1 MGYRQSEAAP
11 IGDGYLNPRKC
22 PVCGKTFIP
31 APMHSY
37 HKNEDEAEPLV
48 CTWKC
53 ARAGQGYERTRRKH
67 VMKTDRR
74 PKRKRYVY
82 TVVNTQTGETV
93 CRDALIRQL
102 PSARRKRHF
111 TRCVRLRT
119 RDSSDAG
126 PLKRKALKSISGRN
140 DVETPK
146 RRYVAHEGNEQEALF
161 SWALYAAGAMPELG
175 LMFHVPNGGSRN
187 RIEAAKLKRQG
198 VRAGVPDICLPV
210 ARGGFHGLFVELK
223 YGRNKAT
230 DRQTAWLDALRS
242 QGYLAVECVGWDTA
256 REVITKYLKGEIK
269 NGM

>member
-1 MGYRQSEAAP
+1 M
-11 IGDGYLNPRKC
+11 
-22 PVCGKTFIP
+22 
-31 APMHSY
+31 
-37 HKNEDEAEPLV
+37 
-48 CTWKC
+48 
-53 ARAGQGYERTRRKH
+53 
-67 VMKTDRR
+67 
-74 PKRKRYVY
+74 
-82 TVVNTQTGETV
+82 ET
-93 CRDALIRQL
+93 
-102 PSARRKRHF
+102 S
-111 TRCVRLRT
+111 
-119 RDSSDAG
+119 
-126 PLKRKALKSISGRN
+126 
-140 DVETPK
+140 K

-161 SWALYAAGAMPELG
+161 AWASYAAAALPGLE

>member
-1 MGYRQSEAAP
+1 M
-11 IGDGYLNPRKC
+11 
-22 PVCGKTFIP
+22 
-31 APMHSY
+31 
-37 HKNEDEAEPLV
+37 
-48 CTWKC
+48 
-53 ARAGQGYERTRRKH
+53 
-67 VMKTDRR
+67 
-74 PKRKRYVY
+74 
-82 TVVNTQTGETV
+82 ET
-93 CRDALIRQL
+93 L
-102 PSARRKRHF
+102 
-111 TRCVRLRT
+111 
-119 RDSSDAG
+119 
-126 PLKRKALKSISGRN
+126 
-140 DVETPK
+140 K

-161 SWALYAAGAMPELG
+161 AWALYAAGAMPELG

>member
-1 MGYRQSEAAP
+1 M
-11 IGDGYLNPRKC
+11 
-22 PVCGKTFIP
+22 
-31 APMHSY
+31 
-37 HKNEDEAEPLV
+37 
-48 CTWKC
+48 
-53 ARAGQGYERTRRKH
+53 
-67 VMKTDRR
+67 
-74 PKRKRYVY
+74 
-82 TVVNTQTGETV
+82 ET
-93 CRDALIRQL
+93 
-102 PSARRKRHF
+102 S
-111 TRCVRLRT
+111 
-119 RDSSDAG
+119 
-126 PLKRKALKSISGRN
+126 
-140 DVETPK
+140 K
-146 RRYVAHEGNEQEALF
+146 RRYVAHEGSEQEALF
-161 SWALYAAGAMPELG
+161 AWALYAAGAMPELG

>member
-1 MGYRQSEAAP
+1 M
-11 IGDGYLNPRKC
+11 
-22 PVCGKTFIP
+22 
-31 APMHSY
+31 
-37 HKNEDEAEPLV
+37 
-48 CTWKC
+48 
-53 ARAGQGYERTRRKH
+53 
-67 VMKTDRR
+67 
-74 PKRKRYVY
+74 
-82 TVVNTQTGETV
+82 
-93 CRDALIRQL
+93 
-102 PSARRKRHF
+102 
-111 TRCVRLRT
+111 
-119 RDSSDAG
+119 
-126 PLKRKALKSISGRN
+126 
-140 DVETPK
+140 ETPK

-161 SWALYAAGAMPELG
+161 AWALYAAGAMPELG

-242 QGYLAVECVGWDTA
+242 QGYLAAECVGWDTA

>member
-93 CRDALIRQL
+93 CRDALIRQ
-102 PSARRKRHF
+102 A
-111 TRCVRLRT
+111 
-119 RDSSDAG
+119 AA
-126 PLKRKALKSISGRN
+126 ALGK
-140 DVETPK
+140 T
-146 RRYVAHEGNEQEALF
+146 
-161 SWALYAAGAMPELG
+161 
-175 LMFHVPNGGSRN
+175 
-187 RIEAAKLKRQG
+187 EAAFYAMCTLANKGQLRRWTVEKKS
-198 VRAGVPDICLPV
+198 VEIDI
-210 ARGGFHGLFVELK
+210 
-223 YGRNKAT
+223 
-230 DRQTAWLDALRS
+230 
-242 QGYLAVECVGWDTA
+242 
-256 REVITKYLKGEIK
+256 GEE
-269 NGM
+269 

>member
-1 MGYRQSEAAP
+1 
-11 IGDGYLNPRKC
+11 
-22 PVCGKTFIP
+22 
-31 APMHSY
+31 
-37 HKNEDEAEPLV
+37 
-48 CTWKC
+48 
-53 ARAGQGYERTRRKH
+53 
-67 VMKTDRR
+67 
-74 PKRKRYVY
+74 
-82 TVVNTQTGETV
+82 
-93 CRDALIRQL
+93 
-102 PSARRKRHF
+102 
-111 TRCVRLRT
+111 
-119 RDSSDAG
+119 
-126 PLKRKALKSISGRN
+126 
-140 DVETPK
+140 
-146 RRYVAHEGNEQEALF
+146 
-161 SWALYAAGAMPELG
+161 MPELG

>member
-1 MGYRQSEAAP
+1 M
-11 IGDGYLNPRKC
+11 
-22 PVCGKTFIP
+22 
-31 APMHSY
+31 
-37 HKNEDEAEPLV
+37 
-48 CTWKC
+48 
-53 ARAGQGYERTRRKH
+53 
-67 VMKTDRR
+67 
-74 PKRKRYVY
+74 
-82 TVVNTQTGETV
+82 
-93 CRDALIRQL
+93 
-102 PSARRKRHF
+102 
-111 TRCVRLRT
+111 
-119 RDSSDAG
+119 
-126 PLKRKALKSISGRN
+126 
-140 DVETPK
+140 ETPK
-146 RRYVAHEGNEQEALF
+146 RRYVPHEGNEQEALF
-161 SWALYAAGAMPELG
+161 AWALYAAGAMPELG

>member
-1 MGYRQSEAAP
+1 M
-11 IGDGYLNPRKC
+11 
-22 PVCGKTFIP
+22 
-31 APMHSY
+31 
-37 HKNEDEAEPLV
+37 
-48 CTWKC
+48 
-53 ARAGQGYERTRRKH
+53 
-67 VMKTDRR
+67 
-74 PKRKRYVY
+74 
-82 TVVNTQTGETV
+82 ET
-93 CRDALIRQL
+93 
-102 PSARRKRHF
+102 S
-111 TRCVRLRT
+111 
-119 RDSSDAG
+119 
-126 PLKRKALKSISGRN
+126 
-140 DVETPK
+140 K

-161 SWALYAAGAMPELG
+161 AWALYAAGVMPELG

-187 RIEAAKLKRQG
+187 RIEAAKLKQQG

>member
-1 MGYRQSEAAP
+1 M
-11 IGDGYLNPRKC
+11 
-22 PVCGKTFIP
+22 
-31 APMHSY
+31 
-37 HKNEDEAEPLV
+37 
-48 CTWKC
+48 
-53 ARAGQGYERTRRKH
+53 
-67 VMKTDRR
+67 
-74 PKRKRYVY
+74 
-82 TVVNTQTGETV
+82 ET
-93 CRDALIRQL
+93 
-102 PSARRKRHF
+102 S
-111 TRCVRLRT
+111 
-119 RDSSDAG
+119 
-126 PLKRKALKSISGRN
+126 
-140 DVETPK
+140 K
-146 RRYVAHEGNEQEALF
+146 RRYVPHEGNEQEALF
-161 SWALYAAGAMPELG
+161 AWALYAAGAMPELG

>member
-1 MGYRQSEAAP
+1 M
-11 IGDGYLNPRKC
+11 
-22 PVCGKTFIP
+22 
-31 APMHSY
+31 
-37 HKNEDEAEPLV
+37 
-48 CTWKC
+48 
-53 ARAGQGYERTRRKH
+53 
-67 VMKTDRR
+67 
-74 PKRKRYVY
+74 
-82 TVVNTQTGETV
+82 
-93 CRDALIRQL
+93 
-102 PSARRKRHF
+102 
-111 TRCVRLRT
+111 
-119 RDSSDAG
+119 
-126 PLKRKALKSISGRN
+126 
-140 DVETPK
+140 ETPK

-161 SWALYAAGAMPELG
+161 AWALYAAGAMPELG

-230 DRQTAWLDALRS
+230 DRQMAWLDALRS

>member
-1 MGYRQSEAAP
+1 M
-11 IGDGYLNPRKC
+11 
-22 PVCGKTFIP
+22 
-31 APMHSY
+31 
-37 HKNEDEAEPLV
+37 
-48 CTWKC
+48 
-53 ARAGQGYERTRRKH
+53 
-67 VMKTDRR
+67 
-74 PKRKRYVY
+74 
-82 TVVNTQTGETV
+82 
-93 CRDALIRQL
+93 
-102 PSARRKRHF
+102 
-111 TRCVRLRT
+111 
-119 RDSSDAG
+119 
-126 PLKRKALKSISGRN
+126 
-140 DVETPK
+140 ETPK

-161 SWALYAAGAMPELG
+161 AWALYAAGAMPELG

-269 NGM
+269 NGL

>member
-1 MGYRQSEAAP
+1 M
-11 IGDGYLNPRKC
+11 
-22 PVCGKTFIP
+22 
-31 APMHSY
+31 
-37 HKNEDEAEPLV
+37 
-48 CTWKC
+48 
-53 ARAGQGYERTRRKH
+53 
-67 VMKTDRR
+67 
-74 PKRKRYVY
+74 
-82 TVVNTQTGETV
+82 
-93 CRDALIRQL
+93 
-102 PSARRKRHF
+102 
-111 TRCVRLRT
+111 
-119 RDSSDAG
+119 
-126 PLKRKALKSISGRN
+126 
-140 DVETPK
+140 ETPK

-161 SWALYAAGAMPELG
+161 AWALYAAGAMPELG

>member
-1 MGYRQSEAAP
+1 M
-11 IGDGYLNPRKC
+11 
-22 PVCGKTFIP
+22 
-31 APMHSY
+31 
-37 HKNEDEAEPLV
+37 
-48 CTWKC
+48 
-53 ARAGQGYERTRRKH
+53 
-67 VMKTDRR
+67 
-74 PKRKRYVY
+74 
-82 TVVNTQTGETV
+82 
-93 CRDALIRQL
+93 
-102 PSARRKRHF
+102 
-111 TRCVRLRT
+111 
-119 RDSSDAG
+119 
-126 PLKRKALKSISGRN
+126 
-140 DVETPK
+140 ETPK

-161 SWALYAAGAMPELG
+161 AWALYAAGTMPELG

>member
-1 MGYRQSEAAP
+1 M
-11 IGDGYLNPRKC
+11 
-22 PVCGKTFIP
+22 
-31 APMHSY
+31 
-37 HKNEDEAEPLV
+37 
-48 CTWKC
+48 
-53 ARAGQGYERTRRKH
+53 
-67 VMKTDRR
+67 
-74 PKRKRYVY
+74 
-82 TVVNTQTGETV
+82 
-93 CRDALIRQL
+93 
-102 PSARRKRHF
+102 
-111 TRCVRLRT
+111 
-119 RDSSDAG
+119 
-126 PLKRKALKSISGRN
+126 
-140 DVETPK
+140 ETPK

-161 SWALYAAGAMPELG
+161 AWALYAAGAMPELG

-187 RIEAAKLKRQG
+187 RIEAAKLKQQG

>member
-1 MGYRQSEAAP
+1 M
-11 IGDGYLNPRKC
+11 
-22 PVCGKTFIP
+22 
-31 APMHSY
+31 
-37 HKNEDEAEPLV
+37 
-48 CTWKC
+48 
-53 ARAGQGYERTRRKH
+53 
-67 VMKTDRR
+67 
-74 PKRKRYVY
+74 
-82 TVVNTQTGETV
+82 
-93 CRDALIRQL
+93 
-102 PSARRKRHF
+102 
-111 TRCVRLRT
+111 
-119 RDSSDAG
+119 
-126 PLKRKALKSISGRN
+126 
-140 DVETPK
+140 ETPK

-187 RIEAAKLKRQG
+187 RNEAAKLKRQG